1 MGSRYSFAFQVRLQ
15 TLDRV
20 LVTDGLKSKVGDFRY
35 AHLDNGYFE
44 RDDPADG
51 HHGSDHDPPVLTLS
65 E

>member
-1 MGSRYSFAFQVRLQ
+1 M
-15 TLDRV
+15 
-20 LVTDGLKSKVGDFRY
+20 TDGLKSKVGDFRY